1 MNELMAT
8 VWKFLINLF
17 WTNGLTTVPIVVSI
31 VAVFIAVATAR
42 KQNKIALFEKRYMV
56 LSQLNAVLAIDAGI
70 YDSTDC
76 HVILSVFDAYF
87 GTQISVTTGQD
98 RLIATVSF
106 LRKLRHDIFQASLL
120 FRNRKITKHVEEIL
134 LVFARVIT
142 DAAAEK
148 LNPEDQTLLHKQ
160 CEDFYKKEC
169 NWLYKKTRL

>member
-1 MNELMAT
+1 MNELVAT
-8 VWKFLINLF
+8 VWKFLVNLF

-42 KQNKIALFEKRYMV
+42 KQNIIALFEKRYMV

-87 GTQISVTTGQD
+87 GTQISVTTGAEQ
-98 RLIATVSF
+98 LIATISF

-120 FRNRKITKHVEEIL
+120 FRNRKITKHIEEIL

-148 LNPEDQTLLHKQ
+148 LNPENQTLLHKQ
-160 CEDFYKKEC
+160 CEEFYKKEC